1 MPANVTAEAFPKT
14 KAKWGTYVPGIYGKH
29 PFLNNELVNL
39 PWFLGL
45 APIAEGER
53 LDLEQSRVEAC
64 RRELQMKDALWRR
77 SLIWKTRAGA
87 SVTVSFERFVSAAR
101 PSLCVQRMS
110 LECDRNIEIQI
121 ESIINGDVRTN
132 GFDHFKHV
140 SCSTAKDGS
149 LACEV
154 TTDRGDA
161 VCLQSL
167 HRGAVKSWTAEA
179 SGRLAQARGTVRLAA
194 GEGRR
199 HRKAQ
204 RGIDEQGSR
213 AGAVRHG
220 ARRRI
225 EHRV

>member
-110 LECDRNIEIQI
+110 LEGNRNIDVQI
-121 ESIINGDVRTN
+121 DPSSMAMFARTGSIISSMFHAPLRKMDR
-132 GFDHFKHV
+132 
-140 SCSTAKDGS
+140 SPAK
-149 LACEV
+149 
-154 TTDRGDA
+154 
-161 VCLQSL
+161 
-167 HRGAVKSWTAEA
+167 
-179 SGRLAQARGTVRLAA
+179 
-194 GEGRR
+194 
-199 HRKAQ
+199 
-204 RGIDEQGSR
+204 
-213 AGAVRHG
+213 
-220 ARRRI
+220 
-225 EHRV
+225 